1 MVFES
6 GAHMTKSQL
15 KKLESD
21 KKREAKALELAESAD
36 IDEADVGD
44 ETVEVKSVVI
54 DQRKGG
60 TSHNW

>member
-6 GAHMTKSQL
+6 GAHMTKSQQ

-21 KKREAKALELAESAD
+21 KKREAKALELAESANRA
-36 IDEADVGD
+36 EAAVGEK
-44 ETVEVKSVVI
+44 ETEVMAVVI